1 MNSKTNYDRASMLK
15 DISERKQLIDEY
27 RSTGYLNRETA
38 IRKIQ
43 ELRLT
48 DSDVSAATSIR
59 LATSRTPFAQ
69 ATDEAIAAELQMQI
83 DILSMKMT
91 KLNI

>member
-27 RSTGYLNRETA
+27 RSIGYLNREKA

-83 DILSMKMT
+83 DILSAKVG
-91 KLNI
+91 KLL

>member
-27 RSTGYLNRETA
+27 RSTGYLNREKS